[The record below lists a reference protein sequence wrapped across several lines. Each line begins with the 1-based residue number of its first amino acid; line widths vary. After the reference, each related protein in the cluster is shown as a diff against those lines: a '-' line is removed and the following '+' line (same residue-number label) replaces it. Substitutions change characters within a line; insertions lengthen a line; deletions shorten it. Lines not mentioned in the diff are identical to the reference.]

1 MSKQTKLSYNL
12 QLKLSIIV
20 MLIFSF
26 SYIATK
32 NRKISSKKKFIKN
45 YSFKKNINI
54 ETNGI

>member
-1 MSKQTKLSYNL
+1 MFYEKWFIFLKILMSKQTKLSYNL

-32 NRKISSKKKFIKN
+32 NRKIS
-45 YSFKKNINI
+45 
-54 ETNGI
+54 